1 MTSVWNF
8 LKQKTEIFLCQMLTM
23 INVWLNSV
31 HIFINYHFHWISFLR
46 SAFVRIHVLVIQRK
60 ECITLVNAAFY
71 LLFVHTT
78 RWMKVFFSHF
88 ISICFLH
95 KFREVF
101 LFYILQPCSGQTFSF
116 SFELASAVFNSFIYF
131 DNDLI
136 IFKNF
141 KFILLNFINIT
152 SRSYLVD
159 QKLLFFFL
167 YRFLFR

>member
-1 MTSVWNF
+1 MS
-8 LKQKTEIFLCQMLTM
+8 IFSLIT
-23 INVWLNSV
+23 
-31 HIFINYHFHWISFLR
+31 IFIEFHSLGLLLLGYMYYSYRGKSVKHWWMQHFICYLFIPHVGWRFFFHIS
-46 SAFVRIHVLVIQRK
+46 
-60 ECITLVNAAFY
+60 
-71 LLFVHTT
+71 LLFV
-78 RWMKVFFSHF
+78 
-88 ISICFLH
+88 FLY

-116 SFELASAVFNSFIYF
+116 SFELASAVFNSLIYF

>member
-1 MTSVWNF
+1 M
-8 LKQKTEIFLCQMLTM
+8 Q
-23 INVWLNSV
+23 
-31 HIFINYHFHWISFLR
+31 HFICYCSYH
-46 SAFVRIHVLVIQRK
+46 
-60 ECITLVNAAFY
+60 TLDEG
-71 LLFVHTT
+71 
-78 RWMKVFFSHF
+78 FFSHF

-116 SFELASAVFNSFIYF
+116 SFELASAVFNSLIYF

-159 QKLLFFFL
+159 QKLLFFF
-167 YRFLFR
+167 FFIGSCFVETLFGDFMIKPVFNSYLKQRDTF

>member
-1 MTSVWNF
+1 M
-8 LKQKTEIFLCQMLTM
+8 Q
-23 INVWLNSV
+23 
-31 HIFINYHFHWISFLR
+31 
-46 SAFVRIHVLVIQRK
+46 
-60 ECITLVNAAFY
+60 
-71 LLFVHTT
+71 
-78 RWMKVFFSHF
+78 HF
-88 ISICFLH
+88 ICYLFIPHVGWRFFFHISLVFVFLY

-116 SFELASAVFNSFIYF
+116 SFELASAVFNSLIYF

-159 QKLLFFFL
+159 QKLFFFFFKGSCFVKTL
-167 YRFLFR
+167 FGDFLIKPVFNSYLKQRDTF

>member
-1 MTSVWNF
+1 
-8 LKQKTEIFLCQMLTM
+8 MLNTG
-23 INVWLNSV
+23 
-31 HIFINYHFHWISFLR
+31 
-46 SAFVRIHVLVIQRK
+46 
-60 ECITLVNAAFY
+60 ECSI
-71 LLFVHTT
+71 LFVICSYHTLDEGFFFHISL
-78 RWMKVFFSHF
+78 VFV
-88 ISICFLH
+88 FLY

-116 SFELASAVFNSFIYF
+116 SFELASAVFNSLIYF

-167 YRFLFR
+167 YRFMFR